1 MRAIFLEPM
10 TYRRV
15 FSASPTVIF
24 GVTSLAIMLLSPPFY
39 YVILE
44 RGGEE
49 RKREGEREGRREGRE
64 GKGRKEGKEQLR
76 G

>member
-24 GVTSLAIMLLSPPFY
+24 RVTSLAIMLLSPPFY

-49 RKREGEREGRREGRE
+49 RKREGGKEGRTGGEGE
-64 GKGRKEGKEQLR
+64 KGRKRAAER
-76 G
+76 IR